1 MLIDAAVLFAVALV
15 GGLLPL
21 LVRWNDRLLHAAI
34 SFSTGIFLGAVF
46 LHLLPELSRLD
57 RELAARVH
65 AAAGVGGAAHGRLE
79 LWLFVLIG
87 VLGVYFVEALV
98 FRGQEG
104 LGDVHRHRAVGYA
117 AFVGLTIH
125 ALTTGI
131 GFSLATAREH
141 ALHAP
146 FLVALV
152 AHKGFEAFSLTMVFL
167 LAAFRRGRILAY
179 ALLFSSVTP
188 LGILLGHAFV
198 TTLGDRGMA
207 IVTALAAG
215 TFLFVCL
222 CELLP
227 EVFHDREDPW
237 AKVLLLAAGVGVM
250 VLFHGGGA

>member
-1 MLIDAAVLFAVALV
+1 MLIDAALLLVVALA

-21 LVRWNDRLLHAAI
+21 LVRWNDRLLHAAL

-57 RELAARVH
+57 REIAERQVASV
-65 AAAGVGGAAHGRLE
+65 AGAHGGRLE
-79 LWLFVLIG
+79 LWLFVLVG

-104 LGDVHRHRAVGYA
+104 HDDVHRHRAVGYA
-117 AFVGLTIH
+117 ALVGLTIH

-131 GFSLATAREH
+131 GFSLATARE
-141 ALHAP
+141 ASLRAP
-146 FLVALV
+146 FLLALV

-167 LAAFRRGRILAY
+167 LAAFRRARIVTY
-179 ALLFSSVTP
+179 TALFALVTP
-188 LGILLGHAFV
+188 AGILLGQALV
-198 TTLGDRGMA
+198 STLGDRGMA

-227 EVFHDREDPW
+227 EVFHHREDPW
-237 AKVLLLAAGVGVM
+237 VKVLLLAAGVALM
-250 VLFHGGGA
+250 VLFHGDAA